1 MSAAVSLISQL
12 DELRWRDGHL
22 TPHPCTYAHA
32 PTLQGAPS
40 PPHTHALE
48 QVTDYDGKA
57 DIWSLGITAIEMA
70 QVHFRLAVAVC
81 VCGRWSLGIAAIAMA
96 QVHFH
101 LRAYTRHLRAYTR
114 HLPAYTRHLPA
125 YTRHLRLKQGP

>member
-81 VCGRWSLGIAAIAMA
+81 VWGRWSLGITAIEMAQVHFRLAVAVCVCGRWSLGIAAIEMA
-96 QVHFH
+96 QVKDSPSIAL
-101 LRAYTRHLRAYTR
+101 LR
-114 HLPAYTRHLPA
+114 
-125 YTRHLRLKQGP
+125 